1 MSPPAG
7 QRQTAAGLSCLAMPP
22 APIVIRLERPDHPQV
37 RGLLRELDAY
47 LATLYDSEDNFI
59 LGEQALLAPEV
70 SFVVAECDG
79 RIVGCGAV
87 RRMPAE
93 AESGRRP
100 YGEIKRMMVDPTMR
114 GQHIGPRL
122 LQSLESLLHAQGI
135 QQALL
140 ETGELQSAAVRLYE
154 RCGYRRRPAF
164 GGYPENGLSLFF
176 EKALAA

>member
-1 MSPPAG
+1 MSPV
-7 QRQTAAGLSCLAMPP
+7 
-22 APIVIRLERPDHPQV
+22 PIVIRPERPDHPQV

-47 LATLYDSEDNFI
+47 LATLYESEDNFI

-79 RIVGCGAV
+79 RIVGCAAV

-93 AESGRRP
+93 AGTGQRP
-100 YGEIKRMMVDPTMR
+100 YGEIKRMMVDPAMR
-114 GQHIGPRL
+114 GQRIGVRL
-122 LQSLESLLHAQGI
+122 LHALESSLHAQGL

-164 GGYPENGLSLFF
+164 GGYPENGLSVFF